1 MTTRMK
7 TTKTTTM
14 MMMMM
19 VVCVSAA
26 SLGGSRRDDMKVE
39 GSHLENPENV
49 STSLKSHQDVNETL
63 DVSTRLNSHQDIN
76 ETLDNSTR
84 ITINQDVNRT
94 VDDSTRYAMSNLPIN
109 ETSITPLMFHQQQQ
123 NRTKEDESHERKGL
137 QFATGA
143 VGKRFGLAPPK
154 ACQLSICAVMNLGH
168 ELQSGGDE
176 LAGQSSS
183 DPFGHGK

>member
-109 ETSITPLMFHQQQQ
+109 ETSITPLITSAPPSSVATRQRVEMPATHWDLER
-123 NRTKEDESHERKGL
+123 NERKQL
-137 QFATGA
+137 LDLHRLCS
-143 VGKRFGLAPPK
+143 RF
-154 ACQLSICAVMNLGH
+154 
-168 ELQSGGDE
+168 
-176 LAGQSSS
+176 
-183 DPFGHGK
+183 

>member
-109 ETSITPLMFHQQQQ
+109 ETSITPLI
-123 NRTKEDESHERKGL
+123 S
-137 QFATGA
+137 
-143 VGKRFGLAPPK
+143 VFGDCP
-154 ACQLSICAVMNLGH
+154 LSTCLTQNLGSS
-168 ELQSGGDE
+168 LQRGDE
-176 LAGQSSS
+176 TAGRDAS
-183 DPFGHGK
+183 DPLGFGKK

>member
-109 ETSITPLMFHQQQQ
+109 ETSITPLMFVFPLDDLKPSQETSAPPSSVATRQRVEMPATHWDLER
-123 NRTKEDESHERKGL
+123 NERKQL
-137 QFATGA
+137 LDLHRLCS
-143 VGKRFGLAPPK
+143 RF
-154 ACQLSICAVMNLGH
+154 
-168 ELQSGGDE
+168 
-176 LAGQSSS
+176 
-183 DPFGHGK
+183 

>member
-109 ETSITPLMFHQQQQ
+109 ETSITPLMFVFPLDDLKPSQ
-123 NRTKEDESHERKGL
+123 DS
-137 QFATGA
+137 
-143 VGKRFGLAPPK
+143 VFGDCP
-154 ACQLSICAVMNLGH
+154 LSTCLTQNLGSS
-168 ELQSGGDE
+168 LQRGDE
-176 LAGQSSS
+176 TAGRDAS
-183 DPFGHGK
+183 DPLGFGKK

>member
-1 MTTRMK
+1 M
-7 TTKTTTM
+7 TTM
-14 MMMMM
+14 MVMVMTM

-26 SLGGSRRDDMKVE
+26 SLGGCRRDDVKVE
-39 GSHLENPENV
+39 GSHPENV
-49 STSLKSHQDVNETL
+49 STSLKSHQDANETL
-63 DVSTRLNSHQDIN
+63 DV
-76 ETLDNSTR
+76 STR

-94 VDDSTRYAMSNLPIN
+94 MGDSKQDVTLNLPIN
-109 ETSITPLMFHQQQQ
+109 ETSITPLMFDQQQQ
-123 NRTKEDESHERKGL
+123 NRTEDESHERKGV
-137 QFATGA
+137 QHPTGA
-143 VGKRFGLAPPK
+143 AAKRFGLAPPK